1 MIKSIG
7 FKNFRNFKHFP
18 LMPLDDVTILVGK
31 NNAGKST
38 ITKALRLILNRDGG
52 LLSFLENPISN
63 FNFNVH
69 EVNIG
74 SFDRALCNQSS
85 DDFIQFSFE
94 ISDYY
99 VEFDVVKVKNGHG
112 ARISRIKVVNARM
125 YFGFEINILY
135 ESIHG
140 KFIIDPDGDFNC
152 QKKDIKEI
160 AQRIEQSKSLS
171 DLSMSENSDNGTI
184 EIHTVL
190 NTGGNQFHTLD
201 WGHIWRR
208 LFSFVEKS
216 DSDSLSVF
224 DYFPNA
230 NRNNYYSD
238 FDRFPE
244 ATQADY
250 ADAIKIFSELAK
262 GFMDKLKEELRDLPI
277 HFKGAHAALQS
288 VALKQED
295 RNDYAAMIVSDFY
308 NSESRI
314 LPKQDGNRSSKLPEK
329 SSCEPS
335 SIGRKFVEKWMKVFE
350 IGEKFE
356 ITDVAGEIFWLKI
369 FTKKD
374 DTPEN
379 YTYLA
384 DKGVGAIQVMLLLL
398 KIGAILNKLYPTA
411 KVVVEEHEAG
421 IHLGQLKA
429 QRLIDTKY
437 FGRYYRALLIVEEP
451 EQNLHPCF
459 QSKLF
464 DLFTELVQLG
474 IQIIVETHSEYMVQR
489 SQVVAGDIVQAGP
502 TGSID
507 DIPFS
512 VFYIDNDLNKPCR
525 RIPYDERGVFTE
537 DFGEG
542 FFDESSKH
550 AIAIITR
557 KKR

>member
-52 LLSFLENPISN
+52 LLSFLENPNSN

-74 SFDRALCNQSS
+74 SFDRALCDQSS

-94 ISDYY
+94 ISDFY

-112 ARISRIKVVNARM
+112 ARISRVKVVNARM
-125 YFGFEINILY
+125 YFGFEINIQY

-160 AQRIEQSKSLS
+160 AQRIEHSESLS
-171 DLSMSENSDNGTI
+171 DLSMSENSDNSNI

-190 NTGGNQFHTLD
+190 NTGGNLFPTLN
-201 WGHIWRR
+201 WKLIWSS
-208 LFSFVEKS
+208 LFSFHEKS
-216 DSDSLSVF
+216 DSDSLTVF
-224 DYFPNA
+224 DHFPNA
-230 NRNNYYSD
+230 IRDSV
-238 FDRFPE
+238 FERFPE

-262 GFMDKLKEELRDLPI
+262 GFMDKLKEELRKLPI

-314 LPKQDGNRSSKLPEK
+314 LQKHDGNRSSMLPENPP
-329 SSCEPS
+329 CEPS
-335 SIGRKFVEKWMKVFE
+335 SIGREFVKKWMKEFE
-350 IGEKFE
+350 VGEKFE

-369 FTKKD
+369 YTKKD
-374 DTPEN
+374 DSPEN

-398 KIGAILNKLYPTA
+398 KIGTILNKLYPA
-411 KVVVEEHEAG
+411 NEVIVEEPEAG
-421 IHLGQLKA
+421 IHPGLLKKT
-429 QRLIDTKY
+429 RLVDTKY
-437 FGRYYRALLIVEEP
+437 FGCYYRALLIVEEP

-464 DLFTELVQLG
+464 DLFTELVQLR
-474 IQIIVETHSEYMVQR
+474 IQIIVETHSEYMVRR
-489 SQVVAGDIVQAGP
+489 SQVVAGDIVQGKP
-502 TGSID
+502 DGSTD

-512 VFYIDNDLNKPCR
+512 VIYIDGDPEDPYHEM
-525 RIPYDERGVFTE
+525 PYDNKGRFTE
-537 DFGEG
+537 EFGTG
-542 FFDESSKH
+542 FLDESSKH
-550 AIAIITR
+550 AFAILSR
-557 KKR
+557 

>member
-7 FKNFRNFKHFP
+7 FKNFRNFKNFP

-171 DLSMSENSDNGTI
+171 DLSMSENSDNSTI

-190 NTGGNQFHTLD
+190 NTGVDRFHILD
-201 WGHIWRR
+201 WKLIWSS
-208 LFSFVEKS
+208 LFSFYEKS
-216 DSDSLSVF
+216 DRDWVFDLFPNALRDSVF
-224 DYFPNA
+224 DC
-230 NRNNYYSD
+230 
-238 FDRFPE
+238 FPE
-244 ATQADY
+244 ASPKDF
-250 ADAIKIFSELAK
+250 ADANRIFSKLAE
-262 GFMDKLKEELRDLPI
+262 GFMNDIEDELLKLPI

-295 RNDYAAMIVSDFY
+295 KNDYAAMIVSDFY

-314 LPKQDGNRSSKLPEK
+314 LQKQDGNRSSKLPEN

-335 SIGRKFVEKWMKVFE
+335 SIGREFVKKWMKEFE
-350 IGEKFE
+350 VGEKFE
-356 ITDVAGEIFWLKI
+356 ITDAAGEIFWLKI

-398 KIGAILNKLYPTA
+398 KIGAILNKLYPTD

-421 IHLGQLKA
+421 IHLRHLKGR
-429 QRLIDTKY
+429 RLIDTKY
-437 FGRYYRALLIVEEP
+437 FGRYYHALLIVEEP

-489 SQVVAGDIVQAGP
+489 SQVVAGDIVQGEP
-502 TGSID
+502 DGSTD

-512 VFYIDNDLNKPCR
+512 VFYIDNDSNKPCR

>member
-52 LLSFLENPISN
+52 LLSFLENPNSN

-74 SFDRALCNQSS
+74 SFDRALCDQSS

-94 ISDYY
+94 ISDFY

-112 ARISRIKVVNARM
+112 ARISRVKVVNARM
-125 YFGFEINILY
+125 YFGFEINIQY

-140 KFIIDPDGDFNC
+140 KFIIDPDGNFNF

-171 DLSMSENSDNGTI
+171 DLSMSENSDNSTI

-190 NTGGNQFHTLD
+190 NTGGNLFPTLN
-201 WGHIWRR
+201 WKLIWSS
-208 LFSFVEKS
+208 LFSFHEKS
-216 DSDSLSVF
+216 DSDSLTVF
-224 DYFPNA
+224 DHFPNA
-230 NRNNYYSD
+230 IRDSV
-238 FDRFPE
+238 FERFPE

-250 ADAIKIFSELAK
+250 ADAIRIFSKRAWE
-262 GFMDKLKEELRDLPI
+262 FMDDLKEELQGLPI
-277 HFKGAHAALQS
+277 YFKGAHAALQS
-288 VALKQED
+288 IALKQED

-314 LPKQDGNRSSKLPEK
+314 SPRHYGNRISKLPEN
-329 SSCEPS
+329 SPDEPS
-335 SIGRKFVEKWMKVFE
+335 SIGREFVKKWMKEFE
-350 IGEKFE
+350 VGEKFE
-356 ITDVAGEIFWLKI
+356 ITDAAGEIFWLKI

-398 KIGAILNKLYPTA
+398 KIGAILNKLYPTD
-411 KVVVEEHEAG
+411 KVIVEEHEAG
-421 IHLGQLKA
+421 IHPGLLKR

-437 FGRYYRALLIVEEP
+437 FGRYYCALLIVEEP

-464 DLFTELVQLG
+464 DLFTELVQLR
-474 IQIIVETHSEYMVQR
+474 IQIIVETHSEYMVRR
-489 SQVVAGDIVQAGP
+489 SQVVAGDIVQGKP
-502 TGSID
+502 DGSTD

-512 VFYIDNDLNKPCR
+512 VIYIDGDPEDPYHEM
-525 RIPYDERGVFTE
+525 PYDNKGRFTE
-537 DFGEG
+537 EFGTG
-542 FFDESSKH
+542 FLDESSKH
-550 AIAIITR
+550 AFAILSR
-557 KKR
+557 

>member
-38 ITKALRLILNRDGG
+38 ITKALRLILNKDGG
-52 LLSFLENPISN
+52 LLSFLDNPNSN

-74 SFDRALCNQSS
+74 SFDRALCNQAS
-85 DDFIQFSFE
+85 DDFIQFFFE

-112 ARISRIKVVNARM
+112 ARISRIKVVNGRR

-135 ESIHG
+135 ESIQG
-140 KFIIDPDGDFNC
+140 KFIIDPDGDLNC

-160 AQRIEQSKSLS
+160 AQRIKRSESLS
-171 DLSMSENSDNGTI
+171 DLSLSESSGNSTI

-190 NTGGNQFHTLD
+190 NTGGNLFPTLD
-201 WGHIWRR
+201 WKHIWSF
-208 LFSFVEKS
+208 LFSFDEKS
-216 DSDSLSVF
+216 DMDSSSEPHGDF
-224 DYFPNA
+224 DYLPKA
-230 NRNNYYSD
+230 THSD

-244 ATQADY
+244 AMQTDY
-250 ADAIKIFSELAK
+250 ADAIRIFSKLAWE
-262 GFMDKLKEELRDLPI
+262 FMDNLKEELQGLPI
-277 HFKGAHAALQS
+277 YFKGAHAATQS
-288 VALKQED
+288 IALKQED

-314 LPKQDGNRSSKLPEK
+314 LPRQDGNRSSKLPEN
-329 SSCEPS
+329 SPCEPS
-335 SIGRKFVEKWMKVFE
+335 SLGRKFVEKWMKEFE
-350 IGEKFE
+350 VGEKFE
-356 ITDVAGEIFWLKI
+356 ITDAAGEIFWLKI

-398 KIGAILNKLYPTA
+398 KIGAILNKLYPTD

-421 IHLGQLKA
+421 IHLRHLKGR
-429 QRLIDTKY
+429 RLIDTKY
-437 FGRYYRALLIVEEP
+437 FGRYYHALLIVEEP

-489 SQVVAGDIVQAGP
+489 SQVVAGDIVQGEP
-502 TGSID
+502 DGSTD